1 MSRVFEN
8 PFEMAA
14 RYEQGKAVSAMGRV
28 VRGWEITPHER
39 RDMLSGL
46 SKYPEALSERF
57 GVSVATVV
65 ELADNLSD
73 PADGLFGF
81 MLDGGDAE

>member
-1 MSRVFEN
+1 MFKTLGD
-8 PFEMAA
+8 PFELAA
-14 RYEQGKAVSAMGRV
+14 RYEQGKAVGAMGRV

-57 GVSVATVV
+57 GVPVATVV

>member
-1 MSRVFEN
+1 MSNALGN
-8 PFEMAA
+8 PFELAA

-57 GVSVATVV
+57 GVPVATVV